1 MCLCKLFKFQFH
13 FICYI
18 ELTIIFYRAMVSV
31 AFHQI
36 LRSTVPLFT
45 ILVYRSYFSRTYST
59 TTYLSLVPIILGV
72 CMVTYGD
79 YYFTM
84 LGFSLTLLGVILA
97 ALKTIISN
105 RLMTGSLAL
114 PALEILYRM
123 SPLAAMQ
130 ALLYSV
136 LTGELSRFVQYAGEG
151 YLTKVR
157 VLGLLTNSLIAFFL
171 NLSSFH
177 TNKIAGAL
185 TMTVCGNLKQVL
197 TILLGILLFDVHVG
211 VLGGMG
217 MVITLGGA
225 AFYSKVELNKK
236 QDRDRAES
244 AEKKIL
250 LDRRP

>member
-1 MCLCKLFKFQFH
+1 
-13 FICYI
+13 
-18 ELTIIFYRAMVSV
+18 
-31 AFHQI
+31 
-36 LRSTVPLFT
+36 
-45 ILVYRSYFSRTYST
+45 
-59 TTYLSLVPIILGV
+59 
-72 CMVTYGD
+72 MVTYGD
-79 YYFTM
+79 YYFTV

-136 LTGELSRFVQYAGEG
+136 LTGELSRFVQYAREG
-151 YLTKVR
+151 CLTKVR
-157 VLGLLTNSLIAFFL
+157 ILGLLSNSLIAFFL

-185 TMTVCGNLKQVL
+185 TMTVCGNLKQAL

-211 VLGGMG
+211 VLSGTGMA
-217 MVITLGGA
+217 ITLGGA

-236 QDRDRAES
+236 QDRDRVES
-244 AEKKIL
+244 AEKEIL

>member
-1 MCLCKLFKFQFH
+1 
-13 FICYI
+13 
-18 ELTIIFYRAMVSV
+18 
-31 AFHQI
+31 
-36 LRSTVPLFT
+36 
-45 ILVYRSYFSRTYST
+45 
-59 TTYLSLVPIILGV
+59 
-72 CMVTYGD
+72 MVTYGD
-79 YYFTM
+79 YYFTV

-151 YLTKVR
+151 NLTKVR
-157 VLGLLTNSLIAFFL
+157 ILGLLSNSLIAFFL
-171 NLSSFH
+171 NLSSFL

-211 VLGGMG
+211 VLSGMG

-225 AFYSKVELNKK
+225 AFYSKVELSKK

-244 AEKKIL
+244 TEKEIL

>member
-1 MCLCKLFKFQFH
+1 
-13 FICYI
+13 
-18 ELTIIFYRAMVSV
+18 MVSV

-45 ILVYRSYFSRTYST
+45 ILIYRLYFSRTYST

-123 SPLAAMQ
+123 SPLATMQ

-136 LTGELSRFVQYAGEG
+136 STGELSRFVQYAGEG
-151 YLTKVR
+151 NLTKVR
-157 VLGLLTNSLIAFFL
+157 ILGLLSNSLIAFFL
-171 NLSSFH
+171 NLSSFL

-211 VLGGMG
+211 VLSGMG

-236 QDRDRAES
+236 RDRDRAES
-244 AEKKIL
+244 TEKEIL

>member
-1 MCLCKLFKFQFH
+1 
-13 FICYI
+13 
-18 ELTIIFYRAMVSV
+18 MVSV

-45 ILVYRSYFSRTYST
+45 ILIYRLYFSRTYST

-79 YYFTM
+79 YYFTV
-84 LGFSLTLLGVILA
+84 LGFSLTLLGVIL

-151 YLTKVR
+151 NLTKVR
-157 VLGLLTNSLIAFFL
+157 ILGLLSNSLIAFFL

-211 VLGGMG
+211 VLSGMG
-217 MVITLGGA
+217 MAITLGGA
-225 AFYSKVELNKK
+225 AFYSNVELNKK

-244 AEKKIL
+244 TEKEIL

>member
-1 MCLCKLFKFQFH
+1 
-13 FICYI
+13 
-18 ELTIIFYRAMVSV
+18 MVSV

-45 ILVYRSYFSRTYST
+45 ILIYRLYFSRTYST

-79 YYFTM
+79 YYFTV

-123 SPLAAMQ
+123 SPLAAVQ

-136 LTGELSRFVQYAGEG
+136 LAGELSRFVQYAGEG
-151 YLTKVR
+151 NLTKVR
-157 VLGLLTNSLIAFFL
+157 ILGLLSNSLIAFFL
-171 NLSSFH
+171 NLSSFY

-211 VLGGMG
+211 VLSGMG

-225 AFYSKVELNKK
+225 AFYSNVELNKK
-236 QDRDRAES
+236 QDKDRAES
-244 AEKKIL
+244 TEKEIL
-250 LDRRP
+250 LDCRP